1 MLCQSCFF
9 FSNREKG
16 KISISVSGFPNS
28 KNEILYDVVN
38 LVVPAP
44 LPMESTVK
52 LRSARAV
59 GPVVLTGRR
68 AQIPGWAAPQT
79 SPQKPGCTSW
89 MGRGAIAQ
97 WYSQKGA
104 FCDHGEITLKQSP
117 GIQKCKPSKSQV
129 WPTSCPLLP
138 WPSGLLRPLLAG
150 LDANGTQAV
159 GCMAARE
166 PFALPVKPRGGP
178 GTSDL
183 QLVGSPPPRRPPW
196 AEVTA

>member
-1 MLCQSCFF
+1 MWLLWLVEATIPVVESLGHITMLCQSCFF

-68 AQIPGWAAPQT
+68 AQIPG
-79 SPQKPGCTSW
+79 
-89 MGRGAIAQ
+89 
-97 WYSQKGA
+97 
-104 FCDHGEITLKQSP
+104 
-117 GIQKCKPSKSQV
+117 
-129 WPTSCPLLP
+129 
-138 WPSGLLRPLLAG
+138 
-150 LDANGTQAV
+150 
-159 GCMAARE
+159 
-166 PFALPVKPRGGP
+166 
-178 GTSDL
+178 
-183 QLVGSPPPRRPPW
+183 
-196 AEVTA
+196 